1 MPIDCRNK
9 KYFVTVAQC
18 TKYSLVG
25 CVHPLKSHYELCH
38 IRLLKSTLDDLYRR
52 KKMNDLKNVLK
63 MSNFSNEV
71 MKACQGFI
79 RQDVSKEVKAYTSVS
94 SCLEVRVYD

>member
-1 MPIDCRNK
+1 
-9 KYFVTVAQC
+9 
-18 TKYSLVG
+18 
-25 CVHPLKSHYELCH
+25 
-38 IRLLKSTLDDLYRR
+38 
-52 KKMNDLKNVLK
+52 